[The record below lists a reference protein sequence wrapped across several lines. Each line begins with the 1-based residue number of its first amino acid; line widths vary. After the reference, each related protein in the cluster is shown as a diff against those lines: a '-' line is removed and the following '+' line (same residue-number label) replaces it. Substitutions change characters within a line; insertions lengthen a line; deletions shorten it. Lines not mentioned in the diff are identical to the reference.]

1 MSTEKKKGGYLGT
14 EIDRKWW
21 KRYKK
26 DGMLA
31 RGNGEFW
38 MDAEG
43 MHFHRYLLK
52 TEVFIPWKSMT
63 GFDLGKWHAGK
74 WLMSYPAIKVDWE
87 KDSQKLCSGFVLSK
101 DWDEARQFIADLA
114 EKIAR

>member
-1 MSTEKKKGGYLGT
+1 MSTDKKKGGYLGT

-26 DGMLA
+26 DGLLA

-43 MHFHRYLLK
+43 MHFHRYMLNK
-52 TEVFIPWKSMT
+52 DITIPWSAMT

-74 WLMSYPAIKVDWE
+74 WLMGYPVLKVLWE
-87 KDSQKLCSGFVLSK
+87 KDNQKLSSGFVLTK
-101 DWDEARQFIADLA
+101 DWKEAQQFINDLQDN
-114 EKIAR
+114 IG